1 MLFFGDQLAVILT
14 TIFGRGALGV
24 LTKETAKVVAVGK
37 SAACGDIFNFEVI
50 AFQQL
55 ARVFQTGLR
64 QLFIEPD
71 VPGLLKKVREIVRGN
86 IKCPG
91 NGIPGQRRGM
101 VFVNKATNSFE

>member
-24 LTKETAKVVAVGK
+24 LTKETAKVIAVGK

-55 ARVFQTGLR
+55 AGVFQTGLR
-64 QLFIEPD
+64 RYSLNPTFP
-71 VPGLLKKVREIVRGN
+71 
-86 IKCPG
+86 
-91 NGIPGQRRGM
+91 
-101 VFVNKATNSFE
+101 VF